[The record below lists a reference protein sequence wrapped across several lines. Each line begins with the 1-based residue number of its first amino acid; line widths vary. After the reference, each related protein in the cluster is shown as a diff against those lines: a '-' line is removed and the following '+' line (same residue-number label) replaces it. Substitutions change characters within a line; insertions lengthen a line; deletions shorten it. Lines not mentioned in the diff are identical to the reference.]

1 MEWTPCLTR
10 RSVGRSVDQ
19 SVGRSVE
26 SIGRSVGR
34 IGRSVGRSNRIESNR
49 SRRDA
54 RVDSTRRR
62 ARDAIESTGDRIGDG
77 RKRAFLPRERQNAAE
92 EDGDER
98 ERARGEMEEV
108 FGTFWREVLGEESD
122 SSEDAREDSGDSVRI
137 VRRAS
142 EEGTR
147 VWGATS
153 ERLRGIDK
161 RTFVGIVKVEEADS
175 AEAATATLVD
185 VLHRTGGGRTMS
197 SRVRA
202 EDGHRG
208 FLGRVLEAWMRTM
221 VEEEVEANDERAE
234 TTRTTTTT
242 TRGGARALAKSGEWK
257 IKMELKTD
265 AKSDIMTNEQMKS
278 LREALPGMYRTRAW
292 SLAYSTKRDGTSL
305 KSLYRRSSGKGV
317 TVLVVRDG
325 GGAIFGAFCT
335 EAWKVHARYVG
346 TGESF
351 VFTLA
356 PEGMKYAWSGE
367 NDYYMFGAADSL
379 SVGGGSAHAIRLEE
393 DLLQGSS
400 GECETFQS
408 PSLASENMFRT
419 SRIELWALE

>member
-34 IGRSVGRSNRIESNR
+34 IGRSVGRSNRIESDR

-161 RTFVGIVKVEEADS
+161 RTFVEIIVKVEEADS
-175 AEAATATLVD
+175 AEAAEGVAGVD

-202 EDGHRG
+202 RMDIVGFSGECSRRG
-208 FLGRVLEAWMRTM
+208 C
-221 VEEEVEANDERAE
+221 ERWWRKRSR
-234 TTRTTTTT
+234 RTTSARRRRGRRRRR

-292 SLAYSTKRDGTSL
+292 SLAYSTSETG
-305 KSLYRRSSGKGV
+305 RR
-317 TVLVVRDG
+317 
-325 GGAIFGAFCT
+325 
-335 EAWKVHARYVG
+335 
-346 TGESF
+346 
-351 VFTLA
+351 
-356 PEGMKYAWSGE
+356 
-367 NDYYMFGAADSL
+367 
-379 SVGGGSAHAIRLEE
+379 
-393 DLLQGSS
+393 
-400 GECETFQS
+400 
-408 PSLASENMFRT
+408 
-419 SRIELWALE
+419 

>member
-1 MEWTPCLTR
+1 MTGENARFFLARGRTP
-10 RSVGRSVDQ
+10 
-19 SVGRSVE
+19 
-26 SIGRSVGR
+26 
-34 IGRSVGRSNRIESNR
+34 
-49 SRRDA
+49 
-54 RVDSTRRR
+54 RRR
-62 ARDAIESTGDRIGDG
+62 TET
-77 RKRAFLPRERQNAAE
+77 
-92 EDGDER
+92 R

-142 EEGTR
+142 EEETR

-161 RTFVGIVKVEEADS
+161 RTFIGIVKVEEADS
-175 AEAATATLVD
+175 AEAATTTLVD
-185 VLHRTGGGRTMS
+185 VLHRTGGGKTTS

-221 VEEEVEANDERAE
+221 VEEEVEANDARAG

>member
-1 MEWTPCLTR
+1 
-10 RSVGRSVDQ
+10 
-19 SVGRSVE
+19 
-26 SIGRSVGR
+26 
-34 IGRSVGRSNRIESNR
+34 
-49 SRRDA
+49 
-54 RVDSTRRR
+54 
-62 ARDAIESTGDRIGDG
+62 
-77 RKRAFLPRERQNAAE
+77 
-92 EDGDER
+92 
-98 ERARGEMEEV
+98 
-108 FGTFWREVLGEESD
+108 
-122 SSEDAREDSGDSVRI
+122 
-137 VRRAS
+137 
-142 EEGTR
+142 
-147 VWGATS
+147 
-153 ERLRGIDK
+153 
-161 RTFVGIVKVEEADS
+161 
-175 AEAATATLVD
+175 
-185 VLHRTGGGRTMS
+185 
-197 SRVRA
+197 
-202 EDGHRG
+202 
-208 FLGRVLEAWMRTM
+208 MRTM
-221 VEEEVEANDERAE
+221 VEEEVEANDARAE
-234 TTRTTTTT
+234 TTRTTTTTT

>member
-1 MEWTPCLTR
+1 
-10 RSVGRSVDQ
+10 
-19 SVGRSVE
+19 
-26 SIGRSVGR
+26 
-34 IGRSVGRSNRIESNR
+34 
-49 SRRDA
+49 
-54 RVDSTRRR
+54 
-62 ARDAIESTGDRIGDG
+62 
-77 RKRAFLPRERQNAAE
+77 
-92 EDGDER
+92 
-98 ERARGEMEEV
+98 MEEV
-108 FGTFWREVLGEESD
+108 FGTFWREVLGDDDDDDEAPTTTDVDEDD
-122 SSEDAREDSGDSVRI
+122 SEDSGGAVKI
-137 VRRAS
+137 RRPS
-142 EEGTR
+142 LEETR
-147 VWGATS
+147 VWAPMS
-153 ERLRGIDK
+153 ERLRAIDA
-161 RTFVGIVKVEEADS
+161 RTLIGIVKVDEEAS
-175 AEAATATLVD
+175 TSTLVD
-185 VLHRTGGGRTMS
+185 VLHRTKDGKSTS

-202 EDGHRG
+202 EDGHGG
-208 FLGRVLEAWMRTM
+208 FLGRVLEAWMRAM
-221 VEEEVEANDERAE
+221 VEEEEAGEANASRA
-234 TTRTTTTT
+234 TTTTTTT
-242 TRGGARALAKSGEWK
+242 TRGGAKALATSGEWK

-317 TVLVVRDG
+317 TVLVVRDS

-335 EAWKVHARYVG
+335 EAWKVHTRYVG

-356 PEGMKYAWSGE
+356 PEGTKYSWSGD

-379 SVGGGSAHAIRLEE
+379 AVGGGSAHAIRLEE

-400 GECETFQS
+400 GECETFRS

>member
-1 MEWTPCLTR
+1 MVGERARVFLARGTR
-10 RSVGRSVDQ
+10 RG
-19 SVGRSVE
+19 G
-26 SIGRSVGR
+26 G
-34 IGRSVGRSNRIESNR
+34 
-49 SRRDA
+49 
-54 RVDSTRRR
+54 RRR
-62 ARDAIESTGDRIGDG
+62 ARES
-77 RKRAFLPRERQNAAE
+77 E
-92 EDGDER
+92 
-98 ERARGEMEEV
+98 RGEMEEV

-122 SSEDAREDSGDSVRI
+122 SSGDAREEDSGDSVRI

-142 EEGTR
+142 EEETR

-161 RTFVGIVKVEEADS
+161 RTFIGIVKVEEADS
-175 AEAATATLVD
+175 AEAATTTLVD
-185 VLHRTGGGRTMS
+185 VLHRTGGGKTTS

>member
-1 MEWTPCLTR
+1 MMIDVLRPTLGADGRARAFERDRDATGGPIVFPIVD
-10 RSVGRSVDQ
+10 VGRRGSEAT
-19 SVGRSVE
+19 GR
-26 SIGRSVGR
+26 
-34 IGRSVGRSNRIESNR
+34 
-49 SRRDA
+49 
-54 RVDSTRRR
+54 
-62 ARDAIESTGDRIGDG
+62 
-77 RKRAFLPRERQNAAE
+77 
-92 EDGDER
+92 
-98 ERARGEMEEV
+98 MEEV
-108 FGTFWREVLGEESD
+108 FGTFWREVLGDDDDDDDEAEATSTTD
-122 SSEDAREDSGDSVRI
+122 VDEDSDDSGGRVTIRPP
-137 VRRAS
+137 S
-142 EEGTR
+142 LEETR
-147 VWGATS
+147 VWAPMS
-153 ERLRGIDK
+153 ERVRAIDA
-161 RTFVGIVKVEEADS
+161 RTFIGIVKVD
-175 AEAATATLVD
+175 EAASTSTLVD
-185 VLHRTGGGRTMS
+185 VLHRTKDGKSTS

-202 EDGHRG
+202 EDGHGG
-208 FLGRVLEAWMRTM
+208 FLGRVLDAWMRTM
-221 VEEEVEANDERAE
+221 VEEEGEEGEANASRA
-234 TTRTTTTT
+234 TTTTTTTTT
-242 TRGGARALAKSGEWK
+242 TRGGAKALATSGEWK

-317 TVLVVRDG
+317 TVLVVRDS

-335 EAWKVHARYVG
+335 EAWKVHTRYVG

-356 PEGMKYAWSGE
+356 PEGTKYSWSGD

-379 SVGGGSAHAIRLEE
+379 AVGGGSAHAIRLEE

-400 GECETFQS
+400 GECETFRS